1 MSQESIENINM
12 LFGDTQRKNLRD
24 MNNMAPSLPQ
34 SVTTLIE
41 NSDLNHTEL
50 KGKGWVQ
57 IYETTNGEPE
67 LISENL
73 VVDKSN
79 LIVYPGRALALC
91 RMFGKDLDW
100 SNSTQVNTY
109 KNLSDA
115 YIAWFAV
122 GTKGSSTENSQSP
135 LIVNSTDHGLGG
147 DGTGHGSLTGATT
160 KLITVND
167 RQYLGFDDG
176 YPKFIAEPE
185 ILNNEDITNSL
196 RNVKID
202 LNSEASYWRD
212 SYLIANVQ
220 VTLGSNTANGTGT
233 QEISECGLFL
243 APRDYAS
250 ELDTDNTWRTATTYD
265 DNGVTKRGYS
275 DRHLEMFARVTFP
288 TITKTA
294 SRSFT
299 ISWYLFF

>member
-1 MSQESIENINM
+1 MSENSVQNINF

-24 MNNMAPSLPQ
+24 MNNMSQQLPQ
-34 SVTTLIE
+34 SVATLIE
-41 NSDLNHTEL
+41 NSDVSRTDLRR
-50 KGKGWVQ
+50 KGWVQ
-57 IYETTNGEPE
+57 IYETTNGESE
-67 LISENL
+67 LLSENL

-79 LIVYPGRALALC
+79 LIVYPGRAQALC

-100 SNSTQVNTY
+100 SNTTKVNTY

-115 YIAWFAV
+115 YISWFAV
-122 GTKGSSTENSQSP
+122 GTGGASSENSQSP
-135 LIVNSTDHGLGG
+135 LIVNSTDYGLGG
-147 DGTGHGSLTGATT
+147 DGTGHGSLTGAS
-160 KLITVND
+160 KLITVNG
-167 RQYLGFDDG
+167 RQYMGFDDT

-185 ILNNEDITNSL
+185 IINNEDITNSL

-202 LNSEASYWRD
+202 LNSQASFWRD

-220 VTLGSNTANGTGT
+220 VTLNSNTANGTGS

-250 ELDTDNTWRTATTYD
+250 EIATDSTWRTATTYD

-288 TITKTA
+288 TITKNA
-294 SRSFT
+294 NRSFT
-299 ISWYLFF
+299 ISWYIFF

>member
-24 MNNMAPSLPQ
+24 MNNMAPSL
-34 SVTTLIE
+34 SKVSE
-41 NSDLNHTEL
+41 NYDVNKSSI
-50 KGKGWVQ
+50 KGLVQ
-57 IYETTNGEPE
+57 IHETNSNGERE
-67 LISENL
+67 LVTES
-73 VVDKSN
+73 SN
-79 LIVYPGRALALC
+79 LIVYPGRSLALC

-100 SNSTQVNTY
+100 GNPTKVEAY

-135 LIVNSTDHGLGG
+135 LIVNSTDYGLGG
-147 DGTGHGSLTGATT
+147 DGSGHGSLTGATT
-160 KLITVND
+160 KLITVYG

-196 RNVKID
+196 RNVTIG
-202 LNSEASYWRD
+202 LNSEAAQWRD

-243 APRDYAS
+243 APRDYAA
-250 ELDTDNTWRTATTYD
+250 ELDTDSTWRSTSSATYTD
-265 DNGVTKRGYS
+265 GGVTKSSYKE
-275 DRHLEMFARVTFP
+275 RHLEMFARVTFP

-299 ISWYLFF
+299 ISWYIFF